1 MKHYIFPGAFVF
13 LAVLITTFPARV
25 AYNWF
30 APPDIVLTG
39 VEGSVWNG
47 VASEG
52 VAAGAYIKKLEWSVE
67 PKTLL
72 TGKLSFKLSAEP
84 GAGKIN
90 ANVTVGLNN
99 SLVLTDLIGTLPL
112 DIVHQ
117 AFQQE
122 GIRGDL
128 SLNFEKVVVENG
140 LPVDVS
146 GNVTVANFYEPGLSA
161 SKIGDFKAEFQSE
174 NGNII
179 GSIDD
184 ISGILNVEGTITLSP
199 NRSYSIIGNVA
210 ARPNAPPS
218 VNQRLQFLGSAD
230 ERGFRPF
237 RFEGSL

>member
-1 MKHYIFPGAFVF
+1 MKRYIFAGAFVF
-13 LAVLITTFPARV
+13 LAVLVTTFPARV
-25 AYNWF
+25 AYNLF

-47 VASEG
+47 VAAEG
-52 VAAGAYIKKLEWSVE
+52 LAAGAYIRNLAWSVQ

-72 TGKLSFKLSAEP
+72 TGRLGFKLSAEP
-84 GAGKIN
+84 VAGKIN
-90 ANVTVGLNN
+90 ANVTIGLNN
-99 SLVLTDLIGTLPL
+99 SLVLTDLTGTLPL
-112 DIVHQ
+112 DLVHQ

-122 GIRGDL
+122 GIRGDV
-128 SLNFEKVVVENG
+128 SLNFTRMVVENG

-146 GNVTVANFYEPGLSA
+146 GNVTVANFFEPGLSA
-161 SKIGDFKAEFQSE
+161 SKIGDLKAEFRSE
-174 NGNII
+174 NGNIT
-179 GSIDD
+179 GNIDD
-184 ISGILNVEGTITLSP
+184 VSGILDVDGTITLSP

>member
-128 SLNFEKVVVENG
+128 SLNFEKMVVENG